1 MEIRRATEKDIRAI
15 LNLLS
20 EVLEIHHKG
29 RPDIFKP
36 NVTKYSEN
44 ELKTLLDDKNRPV
57 FVYEKATRVL
67 GYAFCIINEI
77 KNDNILYDTKTLYID
92 DLCVDWRAR
101 GEGVGRALYSYV
113 VDYAK
118 SNGCRSITLNVWE
131 CNEGARRFYEK
142 MGLVPQ
148 KTVMEKIL

>member
-1 MEIRRATEKDIRAI
+1 MEIRHATEKDIKAI

-20 EVLEIHHKG
+20 QVLEIHHNG

-36 NVTKYSEN
+36 NVTKYDEN
-44 ELKTLLDDKNRPV
+44 DLKALLEDKSRPI
-57 FVYEKATRVL
+57 FICEKATRVL
-67 GYAFCIINEI
+67 GYAFCIICEI
-77 KNDNILYDTKTLYID
+77 RNDNILCDTKTLYID
-92 DLCVDWRAR
+92 DLCVDEGAR
-101 GEGVGRALYSYV
+101 GEGAGRALYSYV

-118 SNGCRSITLNVWE
+118 SIGCHSITLNVWE

-142 MGLVPQ
+142 MGLVPR